1 MNACTQPSIRR
12 HLRLLAQKPGHM
24 PRHSPTQALITSPF
38 RGNIHPTA
46 VSAAPAEIRAGRA
59 SGNSQQALVAGTL
72 AACPPADEGGSAV
85 STTLT
90 PAPSQVASRQEPPGE
105 TCPERSRGNGL
116 DLSSYDSQA
125 YNILSPVLRLD
136 TAAPYLRFRAVEV
149 RLDPDANR
157 GDCYA
162 APGTKWTRDRRTGEL
177 LPTHVA
183 PAKPGLLKIASA
195 AGLVIDPHNS
205 RRIKPDACERCI
217 DMARAIHAAG
227 SGQAGQAVRCGD
239 CPSRYDVAYQHIG
252 AVRTDTGWRIVKAS
266 YEWNLDAQ
274 RRKILREGK
283 KRLAK
288 AQEEGKPF
296 DLEDYVED
304 RLDQVIAER
313 FGLAETKSLLRLV
326 RAICHLRQAY
336 LREEMARPFVVVRTE
351 LAPDFADPAVR
362 RALAQKALA
371 SGAEIF
377 GPVHEETPAAA
388 LRAAAVDVQVVEQLA
403 SEPDFADAEARAEE
417 ATAPVDDELAPDNG
431 QTHVTDDAP
440 NASAHS
446 PVAEPP
452 AEESSADHDSGEAP
466 HEGADA
472 VRCDDCNAALPANV
486 VAYCQSAKGRQ
497 DFGGANYCFKC
508 QNKRRGKG
516 EKGDAR

>member
-1 MNACTQPSIRR
+1 
-12 HLRLLAQKPGHM
+12 
-24 PRHSPTQALITSPF
+24 
-38 RGNIHPTA
+38 
-46 VSAAPAEIRAGRA
+46 
-59 SGNSQQALVAGTL
+59 
-72 AACPPADEGGSAV
+72 V

-90 PAPSQVASRQEPPGE
+90 PAPSQVASRQEPLGE
-105 TCPERSRGNGL
+105 NGL

-195 AGLVIDPHNS
+195 TGLVIDPHNS

-217 DMARAIHAAG
+217 DMARAT
-227 SGQAGQAVRCGD
+227 GQAVRCGD

-252 AVRTDTGWRIVKAS
+252 AVRADTGWRIVKAS

-274 RRKILREGK
+274 RRKIVREAK
-283 KRLAK
+283 KRVAK
-288 AQEEGKPF
+288 AQEEGKSF
-296 DLEDYVED
+296 DLEGYVED
-304 RLDQVIAER
+304 RLDQVITER
-313 FGLAETKSLLRLV
+313 YGLAETKSLLRLV

-362 RALAQKALA
+362 HALAEKALA

-377 GPVHEETPAAA
+377 APAHEEAPAVT
-388 LRAAAVDVQVVEQLA
+388 LRAAAVDAQVVEQLA
-403 SEPDFADAEARAEE
+403 SEPDFTDAEAKAEE
-417 ATAPVDDELAPDNG
+417 ATAPVDDESAPDNG
-431 QTHVTDDAP
+431 QTHVTDDGP
-440 NASAHS
+440 TASADS
-446 PVAEPP
+446 PVADPP
-452 AEESSADHDSGEAP
+452 AEESSADHESRETP
-466 HEGADA
+466 EEESDA
-472 VRCDDCNAALPANV
+472 VRCDECNAVLPANV

-497 DFGGANYCFKC
+497 AFGGANYCFKC
-508 QNKRRGKG
+508 QNKRRGSGGKG
-516 EKGDAR
+516 GAA